1 MHALRRVELAA
12 VRRDQADGPHVF
24 SQRAGQSVDCLRVT
38 LNDGVRRGRDF
49 HRAVAHDHDVARVL
63 RLGDIRVI
71 ERGKRRILWR
81 IRRFLR
87 RGLRVAILIF
97 RKRLFRS
104 CHITRNIRIAG
115 ALLRG

>member
-12 VRRDQADGPHVF
+12 VRRDKADGAYILP
-24 SQRAGQSVDCLRVT
+24 QRAGQSVDCLRVT
-38 LNDGVRRGRDF
+38 LNDGVRCGRDF

-71 ERGKRRILWR
+71 ELRNCFFLRRIGRL
-81 IRRFLR
+81 LR
-87 RGLRVAILIF
+87 RGLRFAILIF